1 MRNDSQ
7 MRIEGR
13 AARLR
18 VLCQRRV
25 RGAHAYNFGSVL
37 AAKVNVT
44 GMGYFWGPRGRP
56 RRVALLEE
64 TPSIDR

>member
-44 GMGYFWGPRGRP
+44 AVLLYLPAATSTDP
-56 RRVALLEE
+56 QQVA
-64 TPSIDR
+64 SKGQR